1 MSEGKGELVK
11 VGSTELSQPIDDLH
25 QQLEGYLTH
34 VGLPI
39 DNVVV
44 PISERKKVIA
54 SLEDSLSIIP
64 IDDRIKSH
72 YLSKYTVAISVGLFD
87 GALNYLWDETVRAF
101 RRLIIAFDL
110 QYFYSIAEK
119 ISSRYKNLSKEE
131 DIDQVSEHDLL
142 EACRRIGLLSDVNY
156 QRLEH
161 VNYMRNH
168 ASAAHPND
176 NDIDGHEMLGWLSV
190 CLRHAITAKPDHS
203 LIAVKQLLTNIR
215 TTVIPQD
222 DYSIIGADFIKQ
234 SIERIDDFLW
244 TIFGL
249 YTTDKT
255 TSDTKQ
261 NIAGIAPFIWN
272 AATEDRKYEIG
283 AKFGVFRKNAE
294 VHRKEACQ
302 EFLQHVD
309 GLNYKDEDSLAGE
322 IIEKLENLN
331 RAHFGSNNF
340 YNEYPHAKALDD
352 SLPPNGTIPRASRS
366 MWVKVISVC
375 FVGNGYGYREGV
387 DESALP
393 YYKKHINNFNE
404 AEIVEFIRLF
414 GDPEFTSP
422 LARTK
427 PSSRVRQ
434 QASTLKEKTTNAHII
449 KSLDLIINAPSVS
462 VHKVHTTTAF
472 KNNLEYLPAN

>member
-1 MSEGKGELVK
+1 MSDKK
-11 VGSTELSQPIDDLH
+11 DIINTGSSELSQPIDDLH
-25 QQLEGYLTH
+25 YQLENYLSH

-39 DNVVV
+39 ENVVV
-44 PISERKKVIA
+44 PIDERKKVIT
-54 SLEDSLSIIP
+54 SLEESLSIIP
-64 IDDRIKSH
+64 VDERIKSH

-87 GALNYLWDETVRAF
+87 GALNYLWDETVRAL

-119 ISSRYKNLSKEE
+119 ISSRYKTLSKEE

-203 LIAVKQLLTNIR
+203 LIAIKQLLSNIR
-215 TTVIPQD
+215 KAVIPATDYTVIG
-222 DYSIIGADFIKQ
+222 SEFGKQ
-234 SIERIDDFLW
+234 PIHRIDDFLW
-244 TIFGL
+244 SIFGL

-255 TSDTKQ
+255 TIDAKQ

-272 AATEDRKYEIG
+272 VASEDRKYEIG
-283 AKFGVFRKNAE
+283 AKFGVFRKNGE
-294 VHRKEACQ
+294 VSRTATCQ
-302 EFLQHVD
+302 EFLQIVG
-309 GLNYKDEDSLAGE
+309 GLKYKDEDSLTGE

-331 RAHFGSNNF
+331 RSHFGSNNF
-340 YNEYPHAKALDD
+340 YNEYPHALALDA
-352 SLPPNGTIPRASRS
+352 SLPPSGIVPRAARS
-366 MWVKVISVC
+366 MWVKILSIC
-375 FVGNGYGYREGV
+375 FVGNGHGYRQGV

-393 YYKKHINNFNE
+393 YYEKHINNFTE
-404 AEIVEFIRLF
+404 HEIVEFIKLF

-422 LARTK
+422 LTLNVPDK
-427 PSSRVRQ
+427 RVRQ
-434 QASTLKEKTTNAHII
+434 QATILKAKTTNAHII
-449 KSLDLIINAPSVS
+449 KSLDLIINAPTFTA
-462 VHKVHTTTAF
+462 HKVHDTTAF
-472 KNNLEYLPAN
+472 KTNLAYLPS

>member
-1 MSEGKGELVK
+1 MTDEKKILIK

-25 QQLEGYLTH
+25 HQLEGYLSY

-39 DNVVV
+39 ENVVV
-44 PISERKKVIA
+44 PIAERKKVIA
-54 SLEDSLSIIP
+54 SLQESLAIIP
-64 IDDRIKSH
+64 IEDRMKAH
-72 YLSKYTVAISVGLFD
+72 YLSKYTVAVSVGLFD

-101 RRLIIAFDL
+101 RRLIISFDL

-119 ISSRYKNLSKEE
+119 ISSRYKSLSKEE
-131 DIDQVSEHDLL
+131 DIDLVSEHDLL
-142 EACRRIGLLSDVNY
+142 EACRRIGLLTDVNY

-190 CLRHAITAKPDHS
+190 CLKHAITAKPDHS
-203 LIAVKQLLTNIR
+203 LIAVKQLLSNIR
-215 TTVIPQD
+215 TAVIPDD
-222 DYSIIGADFIKQ
+222 DYGEIGSEFTKQ
-234 SIERIDDFLW
+234 PIERIDDFLW
-244 TIFGL
+244 SIFGL

-255 TSDTKQ
+255 TAETKQ
-261 NIAGIAPFIWN
+261 NIAGIAPYIWN
-272 AATEDRKYEIG
+272 SATEDRKYEIG

-294 VHRKEACQ
+294 ILRKDACQ

-309 GLNYKDEDSLAGE
+309 GLKYKDEDSLAGE

-352 SLPPNGTIPRASRS
+352 SLPPNGVVPRASRS
-366 MWVKVISVC
+366 MWVKVLSIC
-375 FVGNGYGYREGV
+375 FIGNGYGYREGV
-387 DESALP
+387 DEAALP
-393 YYKKHINNFNE
+393 YYQKHINNFAE

-414 GDPEFTSP
+414 GDPEFASP
-422 LARTK
+422 LARSK
-427 PSSRVRQ
+427 PDSRVRKL
-434 QASTLKEKTTNAHII
+434 ANLLKTKTTNAHII
-449 KSLDLIINAPSVS
+449 KSLDIIIGTPPMTT
-462 VHKVHTTTAF
+462 HKVHGVSAF
-472 KNNLEYLPAN
+472 KSSLEYLPSK

>member
-1 MSEGKGELVK
+1 MSDKKDVVIK
-11 VGSTELSQPIDDLH
+11 TGSSELSQPIDDLH
-25 QQLEGYLTH
+25 YQLENYLSH

-39 DNVVV
+39 ENVVV
-44 PISERKKVIA
+44 PIAERKKVII

-64 IDDRIKSH
+64 IDERIKSH

-87 GALNYLWDETVRAF
+87 GALNYLWDETVRAL

-119 ISSRYKNLSKEE
+119 ISSRYKTLSKEE

-203 LIAVKQLLTNIR
+203 LIAIKQLLTNIR
-215 TTVIPQD
+215 TAVIPAT
-222 DYSIIGADFIKQ
+222 DYAVIGSDLVKQ
-234 SIERIDDFLW
+234 PEHRIDDFLW
-244 TIFGL
+244 SVFGL
-249 YTTDKT
+249 YTADKT
-255 TSDTKQ
+255 TSDAKQ

-272 AATEDRKYEIG
+272 AASEDRKYEIG
-283 AKFGVFRKNAE
+283 AKFGVFRKNGE
-294 VHRKEACQ
+294 VSRKDTCQ
-302 EFLQHVD
+302 EFLQIVG
-309 GLNYKDEDSLAGE
+309 GLQYKDEDSLAGE

-340 YNEYPHAKALDD
+340 YNEYPHALALDA
-352 SLPPNGTIPRASRS
+352 SLPPSGIVPRAARS
-366 MWVKVISVC
+366 MWVKILSIC
-375 FVGNGYGYREGV
+375 FVGNGHGYRQGV

-393 YYKKHINNFNE
+393 YYEKHINNFTE
-404 AEIVEFIRLF
+404 HEIVEFIKLF

-422 LARTK
+422 LARNAPDK
-427 PSSRVRQ
+427 RVRQ
-434 QASTLKEKTTNAHII
+434 QATILKAKTTNAHII
-449 KSLDLIINAPSVS
+449 KSLDLIINAPTLTAY
-462 VHKVHTTTAF
+462 KVHDTTAF
-472 KNNLEYLPAN
+472 KTNLVYLPS

>member
-1 MSEGKGELVK
+1 MSEGKRELVT

-54 SLEDSLSIIP
+54 SLEESLSIIP
-64 IDDRIKSH
+64 VDDRIKSH

-119 ISSRYKNLSKEE
+119 ISSRYKSLSKEE

-215 TTVIPQD
+215 TTVIPAD
-222 DYSIIGADFIKQ
+222 DYSVIGADFIKQ
-234 SIERIDDFLW
+234 PIERIDDFLW
-244 TIFGL
+244 TVFGL
-249 YTTDKT
+249 YTTNKT

-283 AKFGVFRKNAE
+283 AKFGAFRKNAE
-294 VHRKEACQ
+294 VQRKDACQ

-352 SLPPNGTIPRASRS
+352 SLPPNGALPRASRS

-375 FVGNGYGYREGV
+375 FIGNGHGYREGV

-393 YYKKHINNFNE
+393 YYEKHINNFTE

-434 QASTLKEKTTNAHII
+434 QANILKAKTSNAHII
-449 KSLDLIINAPSVS
+449 NSLDLIINAPGLS
-462 VHKVHTTTAF
+462 VHKVHGTSAF
-472 KNNLEYLPAN
+472 KNSLEYLPAN